1 MNPISKGIIDAFLAI
16 AFGLTIGILF
26 TFAIAMN

>member
-1 MNPISKGIIDAFLAI
+1 MSAVSKGIFDVFLAI
-16 AFGLTIGILF
+16 AFGLTIGILL